1 MPYLKFL
8 APGIQLLKTPEVS
21 AFIPIS
27 SDGKRQLIY
36 NAGKIAGKLSEKK
49 HAIQIL
55 YEISG
60 GDLVNVYKNLE
71 NCKTDAERSKALL
84 ELITQSTLA
93 TVTGT
98 DLTTNEE
105 VAELFVAGLSA
116 SGQLAQ
122 YQARAALFEASKNFT
137 KEYVLP
143 TDIQQIIEEVVKK
156 GKRPESFSLI
166 LRLRGPKPGET
177 SFQMPNKPPSQEAF
191 DRWWKS
197 DIFGAR
203 NNSTNVNNINR
214 GGAQI
219 DQILSLN
226 GGHQPTIGIEI
237 EKNFNKKFRLCYT
250 II

>member
-116 SGQLAQ
+116 SRELAQ

-156 GKRPESFSLI
+156 GKRPESFSLM
-166 LRLRGPKPGET
+166 LRLRGEKSNAT
-177 SFQMPNKPPSQEAF
+177 SINILNKPPSEKAM
-191 DRWWKS
+191 DRWWK
-197 DIFGAR
+197 FGGR